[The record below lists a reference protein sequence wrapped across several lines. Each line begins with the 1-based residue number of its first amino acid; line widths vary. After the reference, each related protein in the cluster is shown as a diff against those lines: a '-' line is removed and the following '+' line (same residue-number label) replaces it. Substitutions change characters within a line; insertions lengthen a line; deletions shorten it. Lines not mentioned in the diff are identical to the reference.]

1 MAVGRVM
8 RIGRSLDNELVVSD
22 LQVSRHHAEF
32 RATSDGRFEIV
43 DLGSHNGT
51 YVNGQPVR
59 QQIIGPNDIV
69 GVGHSTFRLVGDR
82 LEEFVDT
89 GDVSFSAR
97 HLTVT
102 VDGGK
107 QILKDVSFGVPEKS
121 LIAVIGPS
129 GSGKSTLLKALTG
142 YRPANQGDVL
152 YDNRNLYKQFA
163 ELRQRI
169 GLVPQDDILHKEL
182 TVRKALRYAAK
193 LRFPGDTAVSEREA
207 RIEEVLRELKLD
219 IHKDKKVT
227 ALSGGQ
233 RKRVSV
239 ALELLTKPSLI
250 FLDEPTSGL
259 DPGMDRDVMQLL
271 RGLADDGRTV
281 LVVTHSVAELAL
293 CDKLLVMAPGGS
305 VAYFGPPEE
314 ALNFFGYETW
324 ADVFSAFENYRDYD
338 WAGRWKGSQ
347 HYQMYAADI
356 DAVAPQSVHVQP
368 QMVHPPKAQ
377 SWGSQLWTL
386 VRRYCSVIA
395 SDRGFIALMLL
406 LPAVLGGVSCVIPSD
421 YGLAPPAPH
430 HFNQDAG
437 TIMLILS
444 VGACFAGAA
453 NSVRELI
460 KERVIYERERAVG
473 LSRSAYLMSKVIV
486 LGVITA
492 VQGVLITAIGFSVR
506 KLPEHGVVIKNLLSR
521 RALPGDH
528 RPRLHLDDDRPR
540 DLLAGQDRRED
551 DAAAGDVRDRPGRLH
566 RHHVQDLRLA
576 GCRAGRLADALTL
589 GHRRRGSLAEPLAHH
604 GPDGQEQPQQ
614 PRPALVAHRSA
625 SGRSTW
631 SSSFSSAPPA
641 ASWSPGCCAATSR
654 RSCASN
660 RPVRTPKG
668 GGTRE
673 GAAALRRLA
682 EVCAPR
688 RSVGRVHVVHRAVHL
703 GRVVAGGGDVGDRV
717 VDVPG
722 GAVDVVRL
730 EGRVD
735 DLQQTLGGD
744 AGGGV
749 GVPVVDGVGVA
760 GGLPHDVA
768 VEAVVGARDALGV
781 HDVQGLLDPAVKVV
795 GVGLGGAGAGAAL
808 TGLRSSERLAASL
821 SARSLSAFALAA
833 ASASAFFLAS
843 ASAFACLAALSD
855 CLESSSDWVAPKEEA
870 FQATGFTEAACWPL
884 PSAEAPGTSANAR
897 AAAPAAAMP
906 SGGELVDLGQ
916 TGIARD
922 GGAHAEQNL
931 FQSRESQWPGTVR
944 EKRRTFRSTAPCDAA
959 IVSGCKKSCGKGVTY
974 YPASLTRGVRSA
986 RRIDSLP
993 AEAAPYGPLTRP
1005 LGGFVRDVRPMS
1017 GLTPGAAHAHPVCPN
1032 PYAKFAIKKNA

>member
-1 MAVGRVM
+1 MVLQDARVSWRHATVRWEGRGWVIEDHGSTNGTYVQGQRIHHAEIGPGSTVHLGNATDGPRLSLTAGAAGAGVGAPAADLYSAQTAMAAPLQQQAPPQQPQQYQQPGAWPQQGQQYQQPQQPQQGGWQQQPQQAYVPQQPGPGGHQPPPHGGAPSQGGAPPVYGDRSPTSFHQMAVGRGTM
-8 RIGRSLDNELVVSD
+8 RIGRALENDLVVSD

-32 RATSDGRFEIV
+32 RATGDGRFEIV

-59 QQIIGPNDIV
+59 QQVIGPNDIV

-193 LRFPGDTAVSEREA
+193 LRFPGDTAASEREA
-207 RIEEVLRELKLD
+207 RIDEVLRELKLD

-338 WAGRWKGSQ
+338 WSGRWRGSQ

-368 QMVHPPKAQ
+368 QMVRPPKAQ

-386 VRRYCSVIA
+386 MRRYASVIA
-395 SDRGFIALMLL
+395 SDRGFMALMLI
-406 LPAVLGGVSCVIPSD
+406 LPAVLGGVSTVIPSD
-421 YGLAPPAPH
+421 FGLGPASKG

-437 TIMLILS
+437 TIMLILA
-444 VGACFAGAA
+444 VGMCFSGAA

-473 LSRSAYLMSKVIV
+473 LSRSAYLMSKVVV

-492 VQGVLITAIGFSVR
+492 VQAVLICAIGFSTR
-506 KLPEHGVVIKNLLSR
+506 KLPEQGLIVKAAPAVELCLVIIALGFTCMMIGLVISSLVKTAEKTMPLLVMFAIVQVVFTGILFKVFDSPGVEQVAWLMPTRWAIAGAGTTLDLSHVM
-521 RALPGDH
+521 APFDKS
-528 RPRLHLDDDRPR
+528 RPPSSTRS
-540 DLLAGQDRRED
+540 
-551 DAAAGDVRDRPGRLH
+551 
-566 RHHVQDLRLA
+566 
-576 GCRAGRLADALTL
+576 
-589 GHRRRGSLAEPLAHH
+589 GSTPPPS
-604 GPDGQEQPQQ
+604 GGSTSWPSSS
-614 PRPALVAHRSA
+614 SA
-625 SGRSTW
+625 S
-631 SSSFSSAPPA
+631 PA
-641 ASWSPGCCAATSR
+641 DSQSHVCFAVTSR
-654 RSCASN
+654 RSCASSRAP
-660 RPVRTPKG
+660 RPVHA
-668 GGTRE
+668 E
-673 GAAALRRLA
+673 GRHPHG
-682 EVCAPR
+682 VPPF
-688 RSVGRVHVVHRAVHL
+688 G
-703 GRVVAGGGDVGDRV
+703 VVA
-717 VDVPG
+717 
-722 GAVDVVRL
+722 VR
-730 EGRVD
+730 
-735 DLQQTLGGD
+735 
-744 AGGGV
+744 
-749 GVPVVDGVGVA
+749 
-760 GGLPHDVA
+760 
-768 VEAVVGARDALGV
+768 AR
-781 HDVQGLLDPAVKVV
+781 
-795 GVGLGGAGAGAAL
+795 
-808 TGLRSSERLAASL
+808 
-821 SARSLSAFALAA
+821 
-833 ASASAFFLAS
+833 
-843 ASAFACLAALSD
+843 
-855 CLESSSDWVAPKEEA
+855 
-870 FQATGFTEAACWPL
+870 
-884 PSAEAPGTSANAR
+884 
-897 AAAPAAAMP
+897 
-906 SGGELVDLGQ
+906 
-916 TGIARD
+916 
-922 GGAHAEQNL
+922 
-931 FQSRESQWPGTVR
+931 
-944 EKRRTFRSTAPCDAA
+944 
-959 IVSGCKKSCGKGVTY
+959 
-974 YPASLTRGVRSA
+974 
-986 RRIDSLP
+986 
-993 AEAAPYGPLTRP
+993 GP
-1005 LGGFVRDVRPMS
+1005 
-1017 GLTPGAAHAHPVCPN
+1017 
-1032 PYAKFAIKKNA
+1032 